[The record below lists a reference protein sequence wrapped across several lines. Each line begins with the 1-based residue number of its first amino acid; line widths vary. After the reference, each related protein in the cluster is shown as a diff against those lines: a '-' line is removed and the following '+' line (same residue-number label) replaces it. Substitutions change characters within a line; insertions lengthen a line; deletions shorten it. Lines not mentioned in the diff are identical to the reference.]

1 MRICENC
8 GARHWRAKLNKQT
21 GLQVRHKNGQKV
33 FICVKCGT
41 AQEEETGVIP
51 SSQRPL
57 ANILYLDIETS
68 KSLYYNYGPKVPSK
82 YLNTDDLVHEW
93 YMISWAASL
102 VGSETVW
109 TQIVTPTQAREWDD
123 SAILQRLHDLMDASE
138 IIAGH
143 NVDAFDFKKINTR
156 FMLHGI
162 PPITGKKTIDT
173 LKIARSKLS
182 LESNKLDWIEH
193 RIGLL
198 GKDKITNADW
208 LAAMSGDAATLN
220 RIKTYNIGDVTQ
232 GKAVLE
238 WLLPIASKK
247 ELLGA
252 VKGKPAPPPLKS
264 GNA

>member
-1 MRICENC
+1 MRRCEEC
-8 GARHWRAKLNKQT
+8 GSRHWRAKLNKST
-21 GLQVRHKNGQKV
+21 GLQVVHKSGLRV
-33 FICVKCGT
+33 FVCIKCGNV
-41 AQEEETGVIP
+41 QEEERAVIP
-51 SSQRPL
+51 SSQRMS

-68 KSLYYNYGPKVPSK
+68 KSLYFNYGSRVPSK
-82 YLNTDDLVHEW
+82 YLNSDDLVHEW
-93 YMISWAASL
+93 YIISWAASL

-109 TQIVTPTQAREWDD
+109 AQIVTPTQARAWDD

-143 NVDAFDFKKINTR
+143 NVDAFDFKRINTR

-173 LKIARSKLS
+173 LKIARAKLS

-208 LAAMSGDAATLN
+208 LAAMAGDSATLS
-220 RIKTYNIGDVTQ
+220 RIKQYNIGDVTQ
-232 GKAVLE
+232 GKRVLE
-238 WLLPIASKK
+238 WLLPIANKK
-247 ELLGA
+247 ADFGT
-252 VKGKPAPPPLKS
+252 VKSIIA
-264 GNA
+264 